1 MVEARSMQGSANPT
15 DFPARVP
22 PVLYDT
28 LSSALHGG
36 VTVSLVP
43 TAPLSQGQQNH
54 GDSSAKQL
62 RINCSGCAHPA
73 CSGTAGSGAIPSWKR
88 VRGGHRRAPSAG
100 SAQQRESGAWREEE
114 DVGRL
119 QIRSDRASK
128 ERLFLGPALEAQ
140 RGLETLKMLLYSE
153 CGYLAAAKSLFVHQ
167 VHGLIQNEKPTQGNQ
182 I

>member
-1 MVEARSMQGSANPT
+1 MHTLPAPGLRAQERFPVGRGSEEGTEGLLQQG
-15 DFPARVP
+15 
-22 PVLYDT
+22 VL
-28 LSSALHGG
+28 S
-36 VTVSLVP
+36 
-43 TAPLSQGQQNH
+43 
-54 GDSSAKQL
+54 
-62 RINCSGCAHPA
+62 RE
-73 CSGTAGSGAIPSWKR
+73 
-88 VRGGHRRAPSAG
+88 
-100 SAQQRESGAWREEE
+100 ESGAWREEE

-167 VHGLIQNEKPTQGNQ
+167 VHGLIQNEKPTQGDQ